1 MDSNSNSSS
10 IQAQI
15 FSRLIADG
23 APLMAEPIQA
33 REIINTGRLADPA
46 DPVAKGGVAKGG
58 EQAHVAHRLR
68 QQGLRLVKT
77 GGRWICPLSEI
88 ARWMST
94 GCAGATT
101 EPSKRPGSTRWGK
114 PGRPSNAARA
124 MRAAGAG
131 EVRHG

>member
-23 APLMAEPIQA
+23 APLILEPLAA
-33 REIINTGRLADPA
+33 RRLINNQGTPGTTPRD
-46 DPVAKGGVAKGG
+46 GG

-68 QQGLRLVKT
+68 AQGLRLIKT
-77 GGRWICPLSEI
+77 GGRWVVPLAEI
-88 ARWMST
+88 ARWMAS

-124 MRAAGAG
+124 MRAASAQ
-131 EVRHG
+131 EVRHGY

>member
-1 MDSNSNSSS
+1 MDGNSNS

-15 FSRLIADG
+15 FSRLLADG

-46 DPVAKGGVAKGG
+46 DPVAKGG

-124 MRAAGAG
+124 MRAASAQ